1 MHSFGIKRIFIRTKT
16 ITFLPMNVIR
26 NWSVFGLMLLM
37 LPPLPAQQ
45 IRYEVPLTIKPGE
58 KSILTFHI
66 PRMGL
71 DGMVRFQMDF
81 PLEVTVNERSSAG
94 ALFSFGKQT
103 LDLLWIDLP
112 KTDTL
117 VVAVEFIGKVGYG
130 GNIEAPARMFYI
142 DQSQR
147 KVFGYNSLKLNVAG
161 EGVQRYT
168 PVKREQITLSK
179 APATSGKEKQAQTDA
194 PPPNDKATSKGGD
207 LSVSSEDEEITASKP
222 DYKAVKGL
230 RFRIQIAS
238 TSTPANI
245 DELAKTLGVD
255 KKSIREYKVSESYKY
270 TSGDFENLA
279 IARDFLNANEALKN
293 KGFVVA
299 FLNEERIELEEA
311 IKLSR
316 KK

>member
-1 MHSFGIKRIFIRTKT
+1 
-16 ITFLPMNVIR
+16 MNVIR
-26 NWSVFGLMLLM
+26 IWSGFGLVLLM
-37 LPPLPAQQ
+37 FPSLRAQH
-45 IRYEVPLTIKPGE
+45 IRYDVPNSIKAGE
-58 KSILTFHI
+58 KAILTLHI

-71 DGMVRFQMDF
+71 GGMARFQMDF
-81 PLEVTVNERSSAG
+81 PLEVTINERSSSG

-112 KTDTL
+112 QNDTL
-117 VVAVEFIGKVGYG
+117 VVAVEFMGKVGYG
-130 GNIEAPARMFYI
+130 GQIEVPARMFYL

-161 EGVQRYT
+161 ESVRRYT
-168 PVKREQITLSK
+168 PVKRETITLSK
-179 APATSGKEKQAQTDA
+179 APETSSTKQKHVQAEA
-194 PPPNDKATSKGGD
+194 PAPNDNAKNKEGEGLAAY
-207 LSVSSEDEEITASKP
+207 EEAELTVARP

-245 DELAKTLGVD
+245 DELAKSLVIE
-255 KKSIREYKVSESYKY
+255 KKSIREYKINESYKY

-279 IARDFLNANEALKN
+279 TARDFLNANELLKS